1 MAQDSDKEFEEK
13 MNRMIFDYLNE
24 RKMDKIAKKF
34 SKECGTDMDKKFKR
48 PNLKKEWLNFLKQA
62 EERYVYFDN
71 YIDIIVSH
79 EVERCYPDLRP
90 IFYIFLFSPDS
101 GHDSSGDS
109 SSEEDS
115 NDKTPKLAVGTPRAK
130 STPAANSKRFFQK
143 TSNIDFCF
151 RSGHDGPDL

>member
-62 EERYVYFDN
+62 EERCVLLTITLLISYPMMWND
-71 YIDIIVSH
+71 
-79 EVERCYPDLRP
+79 CYLDLHLKILHP
-90 IFYIFLFSPDS
+90 SYIF
-101 GHDSSGDS
+101 
-109 SSEEDS
+109 
-115 NDKTPKLAVGTPRAK
+115 
-130 STPAANSKRFFQK
+130 
-143 TSNIDFCF
+143 I
-151 RSGHDGPDL
+151 

>member
-62 EERYVYFDN
+62 EERYVYFDD

-90 IFYIFLFSPDS
+90 IFYIFYSVLTLDMIVRVIQA
-101 GHDSSGDS
+101 
-109 SSEEDS
+109 
-115 NDKTPKLAVGTPRAK
+115 PKKIPMIRLQ
-130 STPAANSKRFFQK
+130 N
-143 TSNIDFCF
+143 
-151 RSGHDGPDL
+151 LL

>member
-62 EERYVYFDN
+62 EERYALLTITSLNNCIYFYLFYSVLILDM
-71 YIDIIVSH
+71 IVL
-79 EVERCYPDLRP
+79 VIQAP
-90 IFYIFLFSPDS
+90 
-101 GHDSSGDS
+101 
-109 SSEEDS
+109 
-115 NDKTPKLAVGTPRAK
+115 KTIPMIRLQ
-130 STPAANSKRFFQK
+130 N
-143 TSNIDFCF
+143 
-151 RSGHDGPDL
+151 LL

>member
-62 EERYVYFDN
+62 EERYVYFDDFIVN
-71 YIDIIVSH
+71 IVSH

-90 IFYIFLFSPDS
+90 IFYIF
-101 GHDSSGDS
+101 SSFYSVLTLDMIVLVIQA
-109 SSEEDS
+109 
-115 NDKTPKLAVGTPRAK
+115 PKKIPMIRLQ
-130 STPAANSKRFFQK
+130 N
-143 TSNIDFCF
+143 
-151 RSGHDGPDL
+151 LL

>member
-62 EERYVYFDN
+62 EERFVYFDDFIVN
-71 YIDIIVSH
+71 IVSH

-90 IFYIFLFSPDS
+90 IFYIF
-101 GHDSSGDS
+101 SSFYSVLTLDMIVLVIQA
-109 SSEEDS
+109 
-115 NDKTPKLAVGTPRAK
+115 PKKIPMIRLQ
-130 STPAANSKRFFQK
+130 N
-143 TSNIDFCF
+143 
-151 RSGHDGPDL
+151 LL

>member
-62 EERYVYFDN
+62 EERYVYFDD
-71 YIDIIVSH
+71 YIVNNKSH

-90 IFYIFLFSPDS
+90 IFYIF
-101 GHDSSGDS
+101 SSFYSVLTLDMIALVIQA
-109 SSEEDS
+109 
-115 NDKTPKLAVGTPRAK
+115 PKKIPMIRLQ
-130 STPAANSKRFFQK
+130 N
-143 TSNIDFCF
+143 
-151 RSGHDGPDL
+151 LL

>member
-62 EERYVYFDN
+62 EERYVYFDD
-71 YIDIIVSH
+71 YIVNNKSH

-90 IFYIFLFSPDS
+90 IFYIF
-101 GHDSSGDS
+101 SSFYSVLTLDMIVRVIQA
-109 SSEEDS
+109 
-115 NDKTPKLAVGTPRAK
+115 PKKIPMIRLQ
-130 STPAANSKRFFQK
+130 N
-143 TSNIDFCF
+143 
-151 RSGHDGPDL
+151 LL

>member
-62 EERYVYFDN
+62 EERYALLTINLCTPFKHDIHCASLCGVEFVVTKERREKRAQRESCLKGERSLHYF
-71 YIDIIVSH
+71 
-79 EVERCYPDLRP
+79 
-90 IFYIFLFSPDS
+90 
-101 GHDSSGDS
+101 
-109 SSEEDS
+109 
-115 NDKTPKLAVGTPRAK
+115 
-130 STPAANSKRFFQK
+130 
-143 TSNIDFCF
+143 
-151 RSGHDGPDL
+151 

>member
-62 EERYVYFDN
+62 EE
-71 YIDIIVSH
+71 
-79 EVERCYPDLRP
+79 
-90 IFYIFLFSPDS
+90 SPDS

-109 SSEEDS
+109 STDEDS
-115 NDKTPKLAVGTPRAK
+115 NDKTPKLAVGTPKAK
-130 STPAANSKRFFQK
+130 STPAANSKRFQK
-143 TSNIDFCF
+143 IFKY
-151 RSGHDGPDL
+151 